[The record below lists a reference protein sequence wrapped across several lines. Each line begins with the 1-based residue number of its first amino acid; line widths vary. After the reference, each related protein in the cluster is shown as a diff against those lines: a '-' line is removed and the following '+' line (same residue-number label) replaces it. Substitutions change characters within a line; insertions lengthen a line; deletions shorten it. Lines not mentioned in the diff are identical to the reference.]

1 MNTVYMTYM
10 QRKNN
15 QNITKKVAVIMTN
28 NIILKYI
35 CSFFLL
41 LYIYS
46 TFDQLYLINSSQ

>member
-15 QNITKKVAVIMTN
+15 QNITKKAAVIMTN

-35 CSFFLL
+35 CSFFCSSTSIQHLTN
-41 LYIYS
+41 YI
-46 TFDQLYLINSSQ
+46 